1 MPNPQ
6 SSTEIHRGTIPLMAA
21 ACGVMVGNIYLC
33 QPLLGQIAV
42 SFGVPEHVSSLVAVA
57 TQVGYAF
64 GILLLVPLADI
75 AEPRKLLRWLMA
87 LTAIGLVAAS
97 LAPNIGILIGA
108 SACLALVT
116 VVPQVLI
123 PIAASL
129 VPAEKRGRV
138 VGTMTTGLIL
148 GILLSRTVS
157 GLVAGYT
164 DSWRASYGLAAALT
178 VLLFFFV
185 PGFMPKRQQA
195 SERIGYGTLLA
206 SLLPLL
212 RHRALLLSMGM
223 NFMVFGAFSAF
234 WATLAFHLASPAFG
248 LGAAAAGLF
257 GLWGAPG
264 ALLAPVAGRLSD
276 RWGSSRVNAFAFC
289 ALLASFAIAATLGT
303 THLLAMVA
311 AVNLLDFGMQSG
323 QIANQTRIF
332 AIGHEIR
339 GRLNTLYMVSS
350 FSGGALGAFAGGLA
364 WTMAGWIGVC
374 LVCVCL
380 ICLAAALLAVTT
392 LVGSRQKR
400 AAPTDTI

>member
-1 MPNPQ
+1 MSNPQ
-6 SSTEIHRGTIPLMAA
+6 SSTGIHRGTIPLMAA

-185 PGFMPKRQQA
+185 PRFMPKRPQG

-374 LVCVCL
+374 VVCVCL
-380 ICLAAALLAVTT
+380 ICFAAALLAVTT

-400 AAPTDTI
+400 AARAGEI